1 MRALLQQLYHM
12 RYLFIVILAAIY
24 FISSCA
30 PGYGNKRR
38 WMFYDHDRE
47 KIVRTATRYLGVK
60 YRYGGTSPFGFDCSG
75 FVMFVFMKNGIIL
88 PRDARGQFQKGRKIS
103 IRSARPGDLV
113 FFRVPSRRTRR
124 NISHVGIYL
133 GNYRFIHS
141 PSRGKRVS
149 ITSIRN
155 PYWRIRYI
163 GTVSVLRNAR
173 DLRRENE
180 RFALKPEN

>member
-1 MRALLQQLYHM
+1 MRASIRQLYHM
-12 RYLFIVILAAIY
+12 RYLFIFTFATIY

-30 PGYGNKRR
+30 PGYGNRRR

-88 PRDARGQFQKGRKIS
+88 PRDARGQFQKGKRIS
-103 IRSARPGDLV
+103 IRSAKPGDLV
-113 FFRVPSRRTRR
+113 FFRVPSRRRR
-124 NISHVGIYL
+124 RGISHVGIYL

-155 PYWRIRYI
+155 PYWRKRYI
-163 GTVSVLRNAR
+163 GIVSVLKNSRN
-173 DLRRENE
+173 LRQYSNRS
-180 RFALKPEN
+180 ALKPRE